1 MKQFEVTI
9 TETLIKKII
18 IATETVE
25 EAENIA
31 DSMNFNGE
39 IDWSSDV
46 SEDGDTVVREVKPVF
61 YYSYGNEERLN
72 SGGCITF
79 KYAKL
84 LNSKKF

>member
-9 TETLIKKII
+9 TETLIKKVII
-18 IATETVE
+18 EAETAE

-46 SEDGDTVVREVKPVF
+46 ETDGGTVVRELKP
-61 YYSYGNEERLN
+61 
-72 SGGCITF
+72 
-79 KYAKL
+79 
-84 LNSKKF
+84 